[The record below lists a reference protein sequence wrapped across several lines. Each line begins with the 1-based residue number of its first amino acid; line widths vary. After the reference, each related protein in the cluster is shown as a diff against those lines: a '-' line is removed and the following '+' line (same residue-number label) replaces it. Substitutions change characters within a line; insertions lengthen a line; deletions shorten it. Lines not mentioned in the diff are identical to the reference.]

1 MNLQDIREMRMRRVK
16 PSGVIALV
24 VGSVPAW
31 HRSNLDVIQVLPGSQ
46 PQLIDWR
53 PLVGIWVAVY
63 ETTKDAAT
71 VVALGDALDKA
82 GAKLFGIV
90 LDGVAHAL
98 AKFPDEQS
106 KQRAEFLMADTW
118 SDLCK

>member
-1 MNLQDIREMRMRRVK
+1 MNLQDIREMRMRRFK

-82 GAKLFGIV
+82 GVKLFGIV
-90 LDGVAHAL
+90 LCGVAHAL

>member
-1 MNLQDIREMRMRRVK
+1 MNLQDIRELRMQRVK

-24 VGSVPAW
+24 VGKVPAW
-31 HRSNLDVIQVLPGSQ
+31 HRSHLDVIQVLPGSQ
-46 PQLIDWR
+46 PQLSDWR
-53 PLVGIWVAVY
+53 PLVGLWVAVY

-71 VVALGDALDKA
+71 MAALGDALDKA
-82 GAKLFGIV
+82 GAKLFGVV
-90 LDGVAHAL
+90 LNGVAHAL

-106 KQRAEFLMADTW
+106 KQQAEFLMADTW